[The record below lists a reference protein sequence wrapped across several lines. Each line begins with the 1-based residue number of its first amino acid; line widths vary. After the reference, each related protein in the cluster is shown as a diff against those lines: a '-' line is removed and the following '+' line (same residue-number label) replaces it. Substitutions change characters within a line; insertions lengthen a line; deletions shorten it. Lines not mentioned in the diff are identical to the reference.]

1 MDDDAEFSRYNKLLN
16 VKKKKEKK
24 EKKEKNMD
32 KLYDITIDDLL
43 DPDTN
48 LTDMQRVMK
57 KNRELLFIIENL
69 KYN

>member
-1 MDDDAEFSRYNKLLN
+1 MDDDSEFSRYNKLLN
-16 VKKKKEKK
+16 VKKKAKK
-24 EKKEKNMD
+24 EKSKID
-32 KLYDITIDDLL
+32 SFDFTIDDLL

-69 KYN
+69 KYNY

>member
-16 VKKKKEKK
+16 VKKKK